1 MGIIQ
6 YKPTS
11 PARRGMS
18 VQDFSELTNKRPEK
32 LLTFS
37 NRRING
43 RNNQGRITMRHRG
56 GAHKKLYRIIDFKRG
71 KYSIPASVAAIEYDP
86 NRTSWIALLNYRD
99 GEKRYII
106 APNGLKVGDEVISGK
121 GSEVK
126 LGNYLPLREIPL
138 GTDIHN
144 LEIKIGKGGQ
154 LGRSAGCAINLM
166 AKEGDYAQVKMP
178 SGEIR
183 SIHLECYAAI
193 GQVSN
198 SDHMNVSLGKA
209 GKSRWLGKRP
219 HVRGVAMNPID
230 HPLGGGEGKTSG
242 GRHPCSPWGQLAKGY
257 KTRRNK
263 RTSNMIIRR
272 KSKKGRG

>member
-18 VQDFSELTNKRPEK
+18 VQDFSELTDKRPEK
-32 LLTFS
+32 SLTRS

-43 RNNQGRITMRHRG
+43 RNNQGRITVRYRG
-56 GAHKKLYRIIDFKRG
+56 GAHKKLYRIIDFKRN
-71 KYSIPASVAAIEYDP
+71 KYNIPARVAAIEYDP
-86 NRTSWIALLNYRD
+86 NRTSWIALLNYHD

-106 APNGLKVGDEVISGK
+106 SPGGLKVGDEVSSGK

-126 LGNYLPLREIPL
+126 LGNCLPLREIPL
-138 GTDIHN
+138 GTIIHN

-154 LGRSAGCAINLM
+154 LGRSAGCAINLV

-183 SIHLECYAAI
+183 FIHLDCYAVI

-198 SDHMNVSLGKA
+198 MDHMNVSIGKA
-209 GKSRWLGKRP
+209 GRSRWLGKRP
-219 HVRGVAMNPID
+219 HVRGVVMNPID

-242 GRHPCSPWGQLAKGY
+242 GRHPCSPWGQPAKGY

-263 RTSNMIIRR
+263 RTTNMIIRG
-272 KSKKGRG
+272 KSKKERN

>member
-18 VQDFSELTNKRPEK
+18 VQDFSGLTDSRPEK
-32 LLTFS
+32 SLTTS
-37 NRRING
+37 NRRIDG
-43 RNNQGRITMRHRG
+43 RNNQGRITIRHRG
-56 GAHKKLYRIIDFKRG
+56 GAHKRLYRIIDFKRD
-71 KYSIPASVAAIEYDP
+71 KYNVPARVVAIEYDP

-99 GEKRYII
+99 GEKRYIVL
-106 APNGLKVGDEVISGK
+106 PEGLKVGDEVSSGK
-121 GSEVK
+121 GAEIK

-138 GTDIHN
+138 GTTIHN

-154 LGRSAGCAINLM
+154 LGRSAGCSINLM

-183 SIHLECYAAI
+183 LIHLDCYAAV

-198 SDHMNVSLGKA
+198 MDHMNISIGKA
-209 GKSRWLGKRP
+209 GRSRWLGKRP

-242 GRHPCSPWGQLAKGY
+242 GRHPCSPWGQPAKGY

-263 RTSNMIIRR
+263 RTTGMIIKR
-272 KSKKGRG
+272 KNKKERG